1 MLKKLIHNEDL
12 AWVLLIVTTLLM
24 WTLIEGASHQA
35 AVLAIIFLSSF
46 KVYLI
51 GVAFMEVFLSNQ
63 VFKIFFHLWIGLVAL
78 MILAFTTLA
87 V

>member
-1 MLKKLIHNEDL
+1 MHNEDL
-12 AWVLLIVTTLLM
+12 AWMLLILTTLLM
-24 WTLIEGASHQA
+24 WVLIEGKAHDA

-51 GVAFMEVFLSNQ
+51 GVAFMEIFLANQ

-87 V
+87 I